1 MDAVSRLI
9 VFYSGSAFDMQLNE
23 DEVSLVDSADFDTH
37 GHVLVAVDVAIN
49 VNGVDQALMSV

>member
-37 GHVLVAVDVAIN
+37 GHVLVAVDVAIK
-49 VNGVDQALMSV
+49 VKCC